1 MAVIPE
7 NLKLVLGRPND
18 GTGDDLYTAF
28 SKLSQSLDLLDA
40 NLGATEVNTL
50 GAGTALFSGVGQQG
64 ELEFK
69 GLVGAGGISIT
80 TNSTDVI
87 ISGLSV
93 IENDTSPTLG
103 GNLTLNNFN
112 VLGPGDVRTT
122 VWGLD
127 IRTMNQ
133 TLQTL
138 LNTADFGNTDLGT
151 FANPNAGNFDLG
163 TF

>member
-1 MAVIPE
+1 MAVIPD

-28 SKLSQSLDLLDA
+28 NKLSQSIELLDA
-40 NLGATEVNTL
+40 NLGATTVTTLGSGTALYAGL
-50 GAGTALFSGVGQQG
+50 GAGG
-64 ELEFK
+64 ELQLK
-69 GLVGAGGISIT
+69 GLVGSGGISIT
-80 TNSTDVI
+80 ANATDVV

-103 GNLTLNNFN
+103 GNLSLNNFN
-112 VLGPGDVRTT
+112 IVGPGDVQTS

-151 FANPNAGNFDLG
+151 FANPNAGNYDLG